1 MLAIFFASVLVLGL
15 AACGGQKDSAPGGGD
30 GQQGANQA
38 GQDAAAPEEPETE
51 DTTDGTDGDMSG
63 GSAPEEGAAVEDV
76 DKPEGDAAE
85 DADKPEEDGTDDDG
99 AAAVTAS
106 HTDVTMR
113 TPGGSFQLKPRGTES
128 GHTVSYTS
136 ADPSIASVAEDG
148 TVTAAAPGTTTI
160 SMHVEGGGVQMDFVC
175 IVRCI
180 WEETGAEADQ
190 PSGGAEEAG
199 GGKTLEDF
207 FADLQASYDGL
218 GAMMAYEGELLES
231 YYTGLGDISTE
242 QMLVQET
249 RFSMANCAV
258 ALVEVSDSADV
269 EAVKAILAARA
280 KTQAEGGAW
289 YPASCETWAQAVI
302 VSAGNFVGM
311 FVCPDD
317 AQAMADAFTAAYGG

>member
-1 MLAIFFASVLVLGL
+1 MRRMLAIFFASVLVLSL
-15 AACGGQKDSAPGGGD
+15 AACGGQKDGAPGGGD
-30 GQQGANQA
+30 GQQGADQT
-38 GQDAAAPEEPETE
+38 GQNVAAPEEPETE
-51 DTTDGTDGDMSG
+51 DRPDRTDGDTSG
-63 GSAPEEGAAVEDV
+63 EGAPEEGA
-76 DKPEGDAAE
+76 AAE
-85 DADKPEEDGTDDDG
+85 DADKPEEAEAEADG
-99 AAAVTAS
+99 ASAVTAS

-113 TPGGSFQLKPRGTES
+113 TPGGSFQWKPRGTES

-160 SMHVEGGGVQMDFVC
+160 SMHVEGDGVQMDFVC

-180 WEETGAEADQ
+180 WEETGAGVDQ
-190 PSGGAEEAG
+190 PSGGTEEADG
-199 GGKTLEDF
+199 VKTLEDF

-218 GAMMAYEGELLES
+218 GAMMVYEGELLES
-231 YYTGLGDISTE
+231 YYAGLGDISTE

-249 RFSMANCAV
+249 KFSMANCAV

-269 EAVKAILAARA
+269 EAVKTILAARA